1 MNKILTVVLSV
12 AILLTGMVFMSGCNE
27 VNHKAIEIKIGSEV
41 KEFNTIDDSVLEYLN
56 TETEEVVKIK
66 LHKDL
71 ELTTT
76 CFYFTTNVYEF
87 DLNGHDIS
95 YPTDT
100 VGDGIFCVSG
110 DAELTINGNGVI
122 DAASQANDY
131 SMAVWALENG
141 KVTINGGTFTNVGA
155 KDFEDAD
162 PENPGAPL
170 TPNNNELIYA
180 RDNAVITI
188 NGGKF
193 IGNYQNETYGGDI
206 IRFVL
211 NIKDKHAAQ
220 IIVKGGEYR
229 QYNPAASL
237 SENPQANFVADGFE
251 STLDT
256 RKGVDWYVVSEIAE

>member
-1 MNKILTVVLSV
+1 MNKIITIILSF
-12 AILLTGMVFMSGCNE
+12 AILVTGMVFMSACNE
-27 VNHKAIEIKIGSEV
+27 TKHKAIEIKIGSEV
-41 KEFNTIDDSVLEYLN
+41 KEFNTIDNSVLEYLN

-76 CFYFTTNVYEF
+76 CFRFTKNVYEF

-100 VGDGIFCVSG
+100 AGDGIFYVSG
-110 DAELTINGNGVI
+110 NAKLTINGNGVI

-131 SMAVWALENG
+131 SMAVWASQNG
-141 KVTINGGTFTNVGA
+141 NVTINGGTFTNVGA

-162 PENPGAPL
+162 PENPSAPL

-180 RDNAVITI
+180 SGNAIITI

-193 IGNYQNETYGGDI
+193 IGNYENKTYGVDI
-206 IRFVL
+206 IRYVL
-211 NIKDKHAAQ
+211 NIKDKSAAQ

-229 QYNPAASL
+229 QYNPAESL
-237 SENPQANFVADGFE
+237 SENPAANFVADGFE

-256 RKGVDWYVVSEIAE
+256 RKGVNWYVVSKIAE